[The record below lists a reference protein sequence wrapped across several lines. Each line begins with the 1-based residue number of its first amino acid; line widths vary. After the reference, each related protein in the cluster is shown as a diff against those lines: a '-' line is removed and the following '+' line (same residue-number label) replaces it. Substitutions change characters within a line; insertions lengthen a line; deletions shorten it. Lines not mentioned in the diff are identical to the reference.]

1 VLDGPHEEITRTE
14 PSTATLVYT
23 FGVVIPREVFEETLL
38 QFFAPIRPYLE
49 DPAVSD
55 IMINGPDQ
63 IFVEKKG
70 QLHLTDARF
79 ESREALTSALRNA
92 AQFVG
97 KHIDEER
104 PILEGRLPDGS
115 RIEAVIPPAAPDG
128 PCVSIRR
135 FFRETLTVER
145 LVGFGAMTEDAAVS
159 LHALVASKLNVLIA
173 GGTGSG
179 KTSMLN
185 ALSSFI
191 PEGERVV
198 VIEDSRELQL
208 QRTHVCMLEARPPDP
223 KGRGEVTIRDL
234 FRATLRLRPDRI
246 VVGEIRG
253 GEALD
258 LIQAMTSGHGGCL
271 ATLHATYPRDTVTR
285 LETMAMMSDIEMP
298 LHALRIQLASA
309 VNIIVQVSRL
319 QDGSRKITHITEVL
333 GYDTT
338 SNTYQLQ
345 DIFARDY
352 QGFGEGG
359 EILSDLAPTGILPRC
374 LPQLHEHGVDL
385 PPVVHEAAERAKR
398 SGKGRVSDYG

>member
-1 VLDGPHEEITRTE
+1 VSSVSDR
-14 PSTATLVYT
+14 
-23 FGVVIPREVFEETLL
+23 IPREVFEETLL

-55 IMINGPDQ
+55 IMINGPNQ
-63 IFVEKKG
+63 IYVEKKG
-70 QLHLTDARF
+70 QLHLVPAKF
-79 ESREALTSALRNA
+79 ETKEQLIAAVRNA

-97 KHIDEER
+97 KHLDEMR

-115 RIEAVIPPAAPDG
+115 RIEAVLPPAAPDG

-135 FFRETLTVER
+135 FFKETLTVER
-145 LVGFGAMTEDAAVS
+145 LIDFGAMTEDAA
-159 LHALVASKLNVLIA
+159 LALQAFVVSKLNVLIA

-191 PEGERVV
+191 PAGERVV
-198 VIEDSRELQL
+198 VIEDARELQL
-208 QRTHVCMLEARPPDP
+208 QREHVCQLEARPPDP
-223 KGRGEVTIRDL
+223 KGRGEVTIREL

-258 LIQAMTSGHGGCL
+258 LIQAMTSGHGGCMS
-271 ATLHATYPRDTVTR
+271 TLHATYPRDTTSR
-285 LETMAMMSDIEMP
+285 LETMAMMSDVDMP

-309 VNIIVQVSRL
+309 VNIICQVSRL

-333 GYDTT
+333 GYDA
-338 SNTYQLQ
+338 SRNQYEMQ
-345 DIFARDY
+345 DIFARQY
-352 QGFGEGG
+352 HGFDNDGT
-359 EILSDLAPTGILPRC
+359 IVSDLVPTGVLPRC
-374 LPQLHEHGVDL
+374 LPQLSEHGVDL
-385 PPVVHEAAERAKR
+385 PPSCYQAAKR
-398 SGKGRVSDYG
+398 GITIPQNY

>member
-1 VLDGPHEEITRTE
+1 M
-14 PSTATLVYT
+14 
-23 FGVVIPREVFEETLL
+23 IPKEVFEETLL
-38 QFFAPIRPYLE
+38 QFFAPIRPFLD

-55 IMINGPDQ
+55 IMINGPGQ

-70 QLHLTDARF
+70 QLHLVDAKF
-79 ESREALTSALRNA
+79 ENKEALAAALRNA

-97 KHIDEER
+97 KHVDEER

-115 RIEAVIPPAAPDG
+115 RIEAVLPPAAPDG

-135 FFRETLTVER
+135 FFKETLTVER
-145 LVGFGAMTEDAAVS
+145 LIGFGAMTEDAAVS
-159 LHALVASKLNVLIA
+159 LNAFVCGKLNVLIA

-208 QRTHVCMLEARPPDP
+208 QRVHVCQLEARPPDP

-258 LIQAMTSGHGGCL
+258 LIQAMTSGHGGSL

-309 VNIIVQVSRL
+309 VNLIVQVSRL

-333 GYDTT
+333 GYDIPTQ
-338 SNTYQLQ
+338 TYQMQ
-345 DIFARDY
+345 DVFERHYD
-352 QGFGEGG
+352 GFDDSGK
-359 EILSDLAPTGILPRC
+359 ILSRLEPTGLMPRC
-374 LPQLHEHGVDL
+374 IEQLHEHGVDL
-385 PPVVHEAAERAKR
+385 PPVVHDAVRRREKRQEGARPAAPPPRR
-398 SGKGRVSDYG
+398 GPGHG